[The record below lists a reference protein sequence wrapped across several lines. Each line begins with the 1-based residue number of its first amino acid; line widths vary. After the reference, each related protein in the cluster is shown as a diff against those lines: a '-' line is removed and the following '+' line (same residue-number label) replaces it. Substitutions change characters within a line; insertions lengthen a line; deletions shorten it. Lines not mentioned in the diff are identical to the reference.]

1 MLEALDSFDIF
12 NFIFIHMSRIKNVRS
27 KMRSYS
33 VVLQIFFRL
42 EKFIQYS
49 KSQQDKEMYLFN
61 QINDKYLESFSSN
74 LRNQNFMSK

>member
-1 MLEALDSFDIF
+1 
-12 NFIFIHMSRIKNVRS
+12 
-27 KMRSYS
+27 MRSYS